1 MGGGG
6 GSGDEPF
13 KIFSNSLISLRWY
26 ADTRLVMAV
35 ISGSFLYL
43 EVKRRSSRGAD
54 EQKNV
59 GKKEG
64 KFFYGFVSWAVKGS
78 MSERASM
85 FASTKYLR
93 H

>member
-43 EVKRRSSRGAD
+43 EVKRRSLGGAD
-54 EQKNV
+54 EQKK
-59 GKKEG
+59 GGKEG